1 MTSPTTL
8 LAAPHAGPSAPVQ
21 QQMDLLQRT
30 VAEYAQA
37 VSETTGAAASH
48 DSLPEATVVAQLR
61 RARLEIR
68 AQTGLV
74 RTLPYRRDD
83 RAS

>member
-1 MTSPTTL
+1 ME
-8 LAAPHAGPSAPVQ
+8 
-21 QQMDLLQRT
+21 LLQRT
-30 VAEYAQA
+30 VDEYAR
-37 VSETTGAAASH
+37 AAAEASGLPARH
-48 DSLPEATVVAQLR
+48 ESLPEAAVVAQLR

-74 RTLPYRRDD
+74 RTLPYLRDE